1 MVDLPANHAI
11 DYQAGPSKA
20 RFLGLAPSWRRK
32 IVPTGVE
39 QRMFLFNPM
48 FPMKSLIPC
57 LKRWNEAIYLW
68 NLHGEQSMKNHRVM
82 DWITDFFFGQAQV
95 TLLTAVIRIHCRYGR
110 HLYAH
115 TIPLWIEW
123 KCWCEQLYS
132 DKSSDKPGDV
142 DHLFENAPVESETP
156 GYFQVDN
163 LYRIAVTEVG
173 HEHHSP

>member
-11 DYQAGPSKA
+11 GYQGGPSKA

-39 QRMFLFNPM
+39 QRMFLFNPC
-48 FPMKSLIPC
+48 SQ
-57 LKRWNEAIYLW
+57 WNPLCHVWNGEMRLFIFEICMVNKVSKITVLW
-68 NLHGEQSMKNHRVM
+68 IESP
-82 DWITDFFFGQAQV
+82 TFFFGQGQV

-115 TIPLWIEW
+115 TIPLWIQW
-123 KCWCEQLYS
+123 KCWCEQFYS
-132 DKSSDKPGDV
+132 DKASDKPGDV
-142 DHLFENAPVESETP
+142 DPLFENAPVESETP

-163 LYRIAVTEVG
+163 L
-173 HEHHSP
+173 